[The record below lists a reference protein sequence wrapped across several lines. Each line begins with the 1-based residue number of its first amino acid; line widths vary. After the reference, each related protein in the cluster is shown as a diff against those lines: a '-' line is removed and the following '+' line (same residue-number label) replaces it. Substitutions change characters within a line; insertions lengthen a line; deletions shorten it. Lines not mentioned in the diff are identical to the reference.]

1 MGGSGGLPVC
11 RCIFIDCAACSSS
24 SRSSDYI
31 LISALPFGRTC
42 TPGPGPCLHMV
53 LPRNTFYVTA
63 YRSAA
68 PTTAI
73 SPLMHSHAL
82 PSPLLC
88 GMPFSCQFHFS
99 ISMATTTPASLPFPL
114 AFLLLLPFASRICRE
129 AADRLVF

>member
-1 MGGSGGLPVC
+1 MGGSGGLLFC
-11 RCIFIDCAACSSS
+11 RCISVNCAACSSS
-24 SRSSDYI
+24 SRPSDCI
-31 LISALPFGRTC
+31 LFSVLPLGRTC
-42 TPGPGPCLHMV
+42 THAPGPCLQMV
-53 LPRNTFYVTA
+53 LPLNTFYVTA

-68 PTTAI
+68 PTTVI

-88 GMPFSCQFHFS
+88 GMPFSCQFHFF

-114 AFLLLLPFASRICRE
+114 AFLLLLPFVSRICRE